1 MVPSSVP
8 MFMLVLMDV
17 QRAPVSLLSNLPTTL
32 AMLSSNLMDM
42 IGKVAHLKFV
52 KIVLQVPKDLVVPVV
67 DLAVV
72 EALVEDSEDVE
83 ALVVAEVA
91 DSAEAVAASEEVT
104 VEVLVLVD
112 LMVVLELPQPRPTL
126 SPITLLPVPRETRL
140 SMFATSVLLNP
151 CKFLTN

>member
-104 VEVLVLVD
+104 VEVLVD

-126 SPITLLPVPRETRL
+126 SPITLLLVPRETRL
-140 SMFATSVLLNP
+140 SMFATSVLLNS